1 MNPAV
6 VALAMAILTM
16 TAGCTQVN
24 EWLRGDRGETE
35 EVGIAGEEGG
45 LYLQEMSR
53 LTSGDAATKAEI
65 FAEAA
70 AAASATPATA
80 ARLRYA
86 LVLAT
91 PGHPGADPELAQN
104 ILQELLSQAELLTP
118 VERSLATI
126 HLSEVEERLLLD
138 AEARRLRKVNSR
150 AESSEDEA
158 VAQRLAMIES
168 ENRQLRQSL
177 AEAEEKL
184 EAITSIERSIREQT
198 DNEQ

>member
-1 MNPAV
+1 
-6 VALAMAILTM
+6 M
-16 TAGCTQVN
+16 TGGCTQVN
-24 EWLRGDRGETE
+24 EWLRGDRGEAD

-65 FAEAA
+65 FADAA
-70 AAASATPATA
+70 TAASATPGTG

-91 PGHPGADPELAQN
+91 PGHPGADAELAQN

-126 HLSEVEERLLLD
+126 HLSEVEERLLLN
-138 AEARRLRKVNSR
+138 AEARRLRTVNSR

-184 EAITSIERSIREQT
+184 QAITSIERSIREQT